1 MIKLRHKESHVT
13 RYSKAL
19 VIALTAIGIVGSTAG
34 LASAETTAVP
44 TDRAGCTA
52 WITAIRGES
61 GDMVNV
67 TVTSN
72 CTDALVSVSQPL
84 WDPFCKHLTRGY
96 ARFDGV
102 GKGLD
107 GSMPEAYVC

>member
-1 MIKLRHKESHVT
+1 MKT
-13 RYSKAL
+13 YTKAA
-19 VIALTAIGIVGSTAG
+19 VIALTAIGVAGSTAG
-34 LASAETTAVP
+34 LANAETTAVP

-84 WDPFCKHLTRGY
+84 WDPSCKPLTRGT
-96 ARFDGV
+96 AHFDGV
-102 GKGLD
+102 GRGLD